1 MAEISSLGY
10 VGLGVTSL
18 DEWQAFATD
27 ILGMQIGSRDG
38 NVMKLRMD
46 EYLQRFLLVENGKD
60 DLIFAGWEF
69 NSATELE
76 EYVSEIRAKGVEV
89 HELTDEERAL
99 RHVEKAYAVQDPSGY
114 DHEFFFGHGVAKLSD
129 QFRSKVLKSRFV
141 TGDLGIGHILPFCT
155 NREETLKFYENVLKF
170 RLSDYIREEVAP
182 GMVVDATFFHTRT
195 GRHHSIA
202 TAEVHGYPRV
212 LNHFM
217 LEVADIDDVG
227 LAYDRVCRAGLPV
240 ALELG
245 HHPNDK
251 VFSFYAETPSG
262 FNFEMG
268 WGGIVID
275 DDNWEVKSYSQMS
288 DWGHKRNQIG

>member
-10 VGLGVTSL
+10 VGLGVSSL
-18 DEWQAFATD
+18 DEWQTFATD
-27 ILGMQIGSRDG
+27 ILGMQVGSREG
-38 NVMKLRMD
+38 EVIKLRMD

-60 DLIFAGWEF
+60 DILFAGWEF
-69 NSATELE
+69 NSAGELE
-76 EYVSEIRAKGVEV
+76 EYVADIRDQGIEV
-89 HELTDEERAL
+89 RELTADERAL
-99 RHVEKAYAVQDPSGY
+99 RHVEKAYAVRDPNGY
-114 DHEFFFGHGVAKLSD
+114 DHEFFFGHGVAKLAES
-129 QFRSKVLKSRFV
+129 FRSKVLKGGFV
-141 TGDLGIGHILPFCT
+141 TGDLGIGHILPFCK
-155 NREETLKFYENVLKF
+155 NREETLDFYEKVLKF

-182 GMVVDATFFHTRT
+182 GMVVDATFYHTKT

-202 TAEVHGYPRV
+202 TAEVPDYPRT

-217 LEVADIDDVG
+217 LEVTDIDDVG
-227 LAYDRVCRAGLPV
+227 LAYDRVSKAGIPV

-251 VFSFYAETPSG
+251 VFSFYAQTPSG

-275 DDNWEVKSYSQMS
+275 DDTWEVKTYSQMS
-288 DWGHKRNQIG
+288 DWGHKRHQIA